1 MGNCAELKVGKKL
14 ASSLLIFRS
23 SISDSDIWEDTNS
36 SRMLFGIF
44 ISIDAGK
51 SLAFLQSD
59 SDTLATLN
67 LPFLSLWNG
76 PLSG

>member
-1 MGNCAELKVGKKL
+1 MGNWAELKFGKNL
-14 ASSLLIFRS
+14 VSSRLIFKS
-23 SISDSDIWEDTNS
+23 PISDSDIWEDTNS

-44 ISIDAGK
+44 TSIDAGK